1 MEFCPSVH
9 CIHSAF
15 QYVPSQQF
23 WFPAKNDRYLS
34 IFPNSFPR
42 TSLSTLLPTQIT
54 GSDSSSLFPGFVSS
68 KLQKKNR
75 IDKTSVLFL
84 YSRFKV
90 CFLWCCKKAE
100 IAKHSS
106 ECFSRFKMAKV
117 MLSYNTLTLL
127 LADYHFVT
135 QDVCFAT

>member
-34 IFPNSFPR
+34 IFPNGFPR

-68 KLQKKNR
+68 KLQKK
-75 IDKTSVLFL
+75 IGSIKHPSYFFILA
-84 YSRFKV
+84 SRCAFYGV
-90 CFLWCCKKAE
+90 VKKRKLPSIVANV
-100 IAKHSS
+100 
-106 ECFSRFKMAKV
+106 F
-117 MLSYNTLTLL
+117 
-127 LADYHFVT
+127 
-135 QDVCFAT
+135 QDSKWRKSCLVIIH